1 MDNVVS
7 FLVVQRHWN
16 KLDMGLRIESFC
28 LGLGLNTFGEIH
40 YSDVLFYDSFISKYS
55 LENVCC
61 LPGHSLIFFND
72 AADNSLFY
80 PMNPPTLDCNEI
92 FFINFASCRFVY
104 SHQRD
109 IC

>member
-28 LGLGLNTFGEIH
+28 LGLGLNKNILSRLERFIIQMFCFMTH
-40 YSDVLFYDSFISKYS
+40 FISKYS

-80 PMNPPTLDCNEI
+80 PMNPPTLD
-92 FFINFASCRFVY
+92 
-104 SHQRD
+104 
-109 IC
+109 